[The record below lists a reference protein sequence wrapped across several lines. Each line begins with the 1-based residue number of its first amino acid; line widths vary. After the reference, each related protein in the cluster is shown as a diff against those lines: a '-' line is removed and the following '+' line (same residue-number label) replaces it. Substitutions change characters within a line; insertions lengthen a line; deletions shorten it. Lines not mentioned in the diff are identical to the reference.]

1 MEAIRKFV
9 DSNLLNDVIPL
20 PKNFQNKRV
29 ELVIFLYEKTPT
41 LPKLR
46 KSDIDTLLKGSV
58 SETLIGVLPYSNKTI
73 KDYRAERL
81 TKYERVD

>member
-1 MEAIRKFV
+1 MEAIRQFV
-9 DSNLLNDVIPL
+9 DSNLLNGVVSL
-20 PKNFQNKRV
+20 PKSFQNKRV
-29 ELVIFLYEKTPT
+29 ELVISLYEKTPI

-58 SETLIGVLPYSNKTI
+58 SETLIGVLPYSSKTI

-81 TKYERVD
+81 EKYERVD